1 LCCHISANTALRFA
15 ARPLAADADCK
26 THFVFA
32 PSQFTARPPVV
43 VAECGTCR
51 ILALPY
57 LTTPLI
63 VAVASC
69 AVLIC
74 LCAALH
80 SQFGRQPSNL
90 CARHFIISHTFP
102 TSARPPVVD
111 ADCKTCFVFALF
123 QFTARP
129 PVVVAECGTCR
140 ILALLCN
147 SQLDRQS
154 SSLCVFQYNLLT
166 SLRLEKRT

>member
-1 LCCHISANTALRFA
+1 MTHRLLVAVRHRSSISLILIARCCNNPAPTLVVGRWTFVDVSAPYSYSSSLQLISPDACRRCWFTVRPSVVVAVCVCCHISANTALRFA

-51 ILALPY
+51 ILAL
-57 LTTPLI
+57 
-63 VAVASC
+63 
-69 AVLIC
+69 
-74 LCAALH
+74 
-80 SQFGRQPSNL
+80 
-90 CARHFIISHTFP
+90 
-102 TSARPPVVD
+102 
-111 ADCKTCFVFALF
+111 
-123 QFTARP
+123 
-129 PVVVAECGTCR
+129 
-140 ILALLCN
+140 LCN

-166 SLRLEKRT
+166 SLRLEKAYVIVVQNPL